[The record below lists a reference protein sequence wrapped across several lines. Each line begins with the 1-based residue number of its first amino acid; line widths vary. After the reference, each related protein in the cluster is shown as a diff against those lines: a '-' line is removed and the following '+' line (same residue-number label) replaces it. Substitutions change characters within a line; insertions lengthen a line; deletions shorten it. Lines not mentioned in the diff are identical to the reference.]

1 MYSQINLQKMEK
13 SHAHSHFSLI
23 LLFPPSLLPFY
34 SLSFSDTH
42 RHTYHSLE
50 TNNFSN
56 WNTEQQKSF
65 WFKICSLIDLRSKCF
80 YKSRYSAGVPICNII
95 AFIGTL
101 FILDLKKS
109 FPNSQTLLCSP
120 TWSLSKWK
128 SCFFSS
134 ADAAAFLSLLPVFTG
149 DSGQSQKILFTQKNF
164 MKHPW

>member
-1 MYSQINLQKMEK
+1 MLIHTSL
-13 SHAHSHFSLI
+13 SSFSSLH
-23 LLFPPSLLPFY
+23 PSFFFY
-34 SLSFSDTH
+34 SLSLSDTH
-42 RHTYHSLE
+42 RHTYHSLK

-56 WNTEQQKSF
+56 WNTEQQKCF

-120 TWSLSKWK
+120 TWGLSKRK

-134 ADAAAFLSLLPVFTG
+134 AAAASFLSPPPVFTG
-149 DSGQSQKILFTQKNF
+149 DSRQSQKRKFCSLRKTLWSTLDNS
-164 MKHPW
+164 W